1 MLSREQNDLITQTG
15 PDTPGGDMFWRYW
28 HPVLLSE
35 ELPASGGPVPIDI
48 LGEELVAFRD
58 EQNCIGLLDRHWS
71 HRGTDISYGRL
82 ENGGLRC
89 LYHGWLYDVN
99 GKCLEQPAEPPGS
112 QFKAKYVSL
121 RMPPTKPAAPSS
133 PVWAPARRRNF
144 RHRNISI

>member
-1 MLSREQNDLITQTG
+1 MTA
-15 PDTPGGDMFWRYW
+15 TPRRRPAGHGARRIGGN
-28 HPVLLSE
+28 
-35 ELPASGGPVPIDI
+35 GGRLFRAPEPVPDDYLAPIDF
-48 LGEELVAFRD
+48 LGEELVDFRD
-58 EQNCIGLLDRHWS
+58 EQDRIGLLDRHWS

-99 GKCLEQPAEPPGS
+99 GKCLEKPAEPPGS